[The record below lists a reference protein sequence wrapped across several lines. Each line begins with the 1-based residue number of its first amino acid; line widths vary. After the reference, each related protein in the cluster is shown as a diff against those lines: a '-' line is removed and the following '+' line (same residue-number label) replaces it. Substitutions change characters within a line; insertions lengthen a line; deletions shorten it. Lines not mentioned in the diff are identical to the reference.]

1 MKKKDNLVILLGPTA
16 IGKTSTSIELAKS
29 LNGEIISSDSMQI
42 YKYMDIGS
50 AKILNK
56 EKKGIPHYI
65 VDLIDIDE
73 VTGIQISPEHKAI
86 HDKVIKKLGL
96 ARLDKKA
103 DAAAKADMAKEGK
116 AAIEQLVE
124 AATEPAKETK
134 SKKSKTKKE
143 SEQ

>member
-1 MKKKDNLVILLGPTA
+1 MLLPPFYMKGWIIVRIVLNVARRDNYMFMDRESRLFLNLGNPVG
-16 IGKTSTSIELAKS
+16 IIEKPSQAVLR
-29 LNGEIISSDSMQI
+29 GI
-42 YKYMDIGS
+42 KYDT
-50 AKILNK
+50 
-56 EKKGIPHYI
+56 
-65 VDLIDIDE
+65 LIDIDE
-73 VTGIQISPEHKAI
+73 VTGVQISPEHKAV

-124 AATEPAKETK
+124 AATESAKETK
-134 SKKSKTKKE
+134 SKKSKAKKE

>member
-1 MKKKDNLVILLGPTA
+1 MLLPHFYMKGWIIVRIVLNIARRENYMFMDKESRLFLNLGNPVGI
-16 IGKTSTSIELAKS
+16 IEKPSQAVLR
-29 LNGEIISSDSMQI
+29 GI
-42 YKYMDIGS
+42 KYDT
-50 AKILNK
+50 
-56 EKKGIPHYI
+56 
-65 VDLIDIDE
+65 LIDIDE
-73 VTGIQISPEHKAI
+73 VTGVQISPEHKAV

>member
-1 MKKKDNLVILLGPTA
+1 MLLPPFYMKGWIIVRIVLNIARRENYMFMDKESRLFLNLGNPVGI
-16 IGKTSTSIELAKS
+16 IEKPSQAVLR
-29 LNGEIISSDSMQI
+29 GI
-42 YKYMDIGS
+42 KYDT
-50 AKILNK
+50 
-56 EKKGIPHYI
+56 
-65 VDLIDIDE
+65 LIDIDE
-73 VTGIQISPEHKAI
+73 VTGVQISPEHKAV

>member
-1 MKKKDNLVILLGPTA
+1 MFMDKESRLFLNLGNPVGI
-16 IGKTSTSIELAKS
+16 IEKPSQAVLR
-29 LNGEIISSDSMQI
+29 GI
-42 YKYMDIGS
+42 KYDT
-50 AKILNK
+50 
-56 EKKGIPHYI
+56 
-65 VDLIDIDE
+65 LIDIDE
-73 VTGIQISPEHKAI
+73 VTGVQISPEHKAV

-103 DAAAKADMAKEGK
+103 DAAAKTDMAKEGK

-134 SKKSKTKKE
+134 SKKSKAKKE

>member
-1 MKKKDNLVILLGPTA
+1 MLLPHFYMKGWIIVRIVLNIARRENYMFMDKESRLFLNLGNPVGI
-16 IGKTSTSIELAKS
+16 IEKPSQAVLR
-29 LNGEIISSDSMQI
+29 GI
-42 YKYMDIGS
+42 KYDT
-50 AKILNK
+50 
-56 EKKGIPHYI
+56 
-65 VDLIDIDE
+65 LIDIDE
-73 VTGIQISPEHKAI
+73 VTGVQISPEHKAV

-103 DAAAKADMAKEGK
+103 EDAAKADIAKEGK